1 MGFAPLNSDAE
12 DGSGLT
18 QNQVG
23 RRPDGKVQFEG
34 KCSPP
39 VAVAAVASVV
49 AILALILACAA
60 LSKASESPPHDD
72 DFDDSTYFASYCEY
86 EGTQLYGLPLEPGPD
101 GNHYQVIGG
110 SNVAQTWH
118 DVRGG
123 CRRPARARA
132 RAHVEP
138 TPVDA
143 TSAGTLDSRGAA
155 TRANR
160 AISRTS
166 TARKRMTS
174 SKIWSSP
181 KPRPPLKCGLV
192 GAMRTRKARHRVAR
206 ARVRAPRAR
215 DVRDRRAGGGA

>member
-1 MGFAPLNSDAE
+1 MEESLKESLNVGFAPLNSDAE

-123 CRRPARARA
+123 CRRPACARA
-132 RAHVEP
+132 
-138 TPVDA
+138 A
-143 TSAGTLDSRGAA
+143 TSAA
-155 TRANR
+155 
-160 AISRTS
+160 
-166 TARKRMTS
+166 
-174 SKIWSSP
+174 
-181 KPRPPLKCGLV
+181 C
-192 GAMRTRKARHRVAR
+192 
-206 ARVRAPRAR
+206 
-215 DVRDRRAGGGA
+215 